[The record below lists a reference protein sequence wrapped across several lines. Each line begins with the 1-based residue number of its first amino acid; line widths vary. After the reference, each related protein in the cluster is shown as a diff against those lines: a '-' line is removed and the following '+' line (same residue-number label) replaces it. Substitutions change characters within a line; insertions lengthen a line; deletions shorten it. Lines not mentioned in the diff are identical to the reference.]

1 MLATTVI
8 FLDKTA
14 TYIDT
19 ISFYFPFCSFIKL
32 ISDDM
37 FYAKCLATG
46 LLVNHSS
53 YFTNEWQF
61 LWNTTAPDFPL
72 PVEIHAKQLFLI
84 KTEIIH
90 CFRYYFKRSS
100 RVCPKSTHQI
110 SLSLA
115 LSLPLALSSLNLS
128 INLCIPV
135 VILTAC
141 ILFEVIVFLRKLLR
155 KNNKIGGQVLAFLL
169 SCASTQFFQS
179 SVILKADSERERE
192 REREGER
199 ERKRKRILI

>member
-1 MLATTVI
+1 MLAATVI

-61 LWNTTAPDFPL
+61 LWNTTAPNFPL
-72 PVEIHAKQLFLI
+72 PVEIHAKELFLI

-100 RVCPKSTHQI
+100 RVCPKSTHQL
-110 SLSLA
+110 SLSLL
-115 LSLPLALSSLNLS
+115 LSLSPSRSFFSESLYQSLYPGRNLDRLHS
-128 INLCIPV
+128 VWSNCF
-135 VILTAC
+135 LTK
-141 ILFEVIVFLRKLLR
+141 IVK
-155 KNNKIGGQVLAFLL
+155 KK
-169 SCASTQFFQS
+169 
-179 SVILKADSERERE
+179 
-192 REREGER
+192 
-199 ERKRKRILI
+199 

>member
-1 MLATTVI
+1 MFATTVI

-14 TYIDT
+14 RYIDT
-19 ISFYFPFCSFIKL
+19 ISFYFPFCFFIKL
-32 ISDDM
+32 ISDYI
-37 FYAKCLATG
+37 FYAKCLAAG

-53 YFTNEWQF
+53 YFTNQWQF
-61 LWNTTAPDFPL
+61 LWNTSAPDFPL

-84 KTEIIH
+84 KIEIIH

-100 RVCPKSTHQI
+100 RVCPKSTHQL
-110 SLSLA
+110 SLSCS
-115 LSLPLALSSLNLS
+115 LSPSLSLSSLNLS

-169 SCASTQFFQS
+169 SYASTQFFQS
-179 SVILKADSERERE
+179 SVILKADPERERE
-192 REREGER
+192 REREKEK
-199 ERKRKRILI
+199 ETEY